1 MTQDKPKKQNIPK
14 HIGIIL
20 DGNRRWAKQNGLPTL
35 QGHKKGA
42 EVFKDISL
50 RAFDLGVKYLSAY
63 IFSTE
68 NWSRTKVEVDYLMKL
83 VVRAVESY
91 LEEYNDSG
99 VKILIA
105 GSRDKFSKSVLE
117 SISRTESATKHNT
130 KATLILCFNYGGH
143 QEIVDATASIIEQ
156 GFKSNQVTPELI
168 AQNLYA
174 PDAPD
179 VDLIIRTSGEQRL
192 SGFMLWRSAYAELL
206 FTEKLWPE
214 YTAEDLRKSI
224 QEYSNRQRRFGR

>member
-91 LEEYNDSG
+91 LEEYNDNG

-105 GSRDKFSKSVLE
+105 GSRDKFSKLVLE
-117 SISRTESATKHNT
+117 SIIKTENATKHNT

-143 QEIVDATASIIEQ
+143 QEIVDATASIIKQ
-156 GFKSNQVTPELI
+156 GFKPNQVTPELI

-214 YTAEDLRKSI
+214 YTAEDLKKSI

>member
-1 MTQDKPKKQNIPK
+1 MTQDKSKKQNIPK

-91 LEEYNDSG
+91 LEEYNDNG

-117 SISRTESATKHNT
+117 SISRTESTTKHNT
-130 KATLILCFNYGGH
+130 KATLILCFNYGGR